1 MDKHTQDSQEQTK
14 SKDPADNNQ
23 TETVNGQAVKEQDAD
38 TNGQTSER
46 RTEEA
51 AQDGRKRRRWI
62 KNIPLL
68 ILEACIL
75 ALAIGILYVV
85 VATTD
90 EVERKDIDEGQIII
104 NEEVKETHKKEEKK
118 QVTKGY
124 RNIALFGV
132 DARDGELG
140 RGSRSDSI
148 IIASI
153 NQDTQEIKLVSVFRD
168 TYLNLGNDTYNKCNA
183 AYAQGGPEQAINM
196 LNTNLDLDI
205 TDYVTI
211 GFGGLIDAVNALGG
225 IEMEVT
231 DAEITHLN
239 NYQLTMS
246 EELGID
252 YTPVGQSGLQLLN
265 GMQATAYCRIRY
277 TKGDDFRRAERQ
289 RDVLTAMMEKA
300 KTAPAGSL
308 REMVTAILPEVET
321 SLGVN
326 EIVSVLGSVAG
337 YNIVASDGFPFAEN
351 RTGATVGSKGSCVIP
366 DNLEENVIAL
376 HELLYPETAYSP
388 SRQVTSISAEID
400 TLTAEYRQ

>member
-1 MDKHTQDSQEQTK
+1 MDKQIQDSQEK
-14 SKDPADNNQ
+14 AVERDPADNNR
-23 TETVNGQAVKEQDAD
+23 TETTKEQAAD
-38 TNGQTSER
+38 GQSADSGVQ
-46 RTEEA
+46 A
-51 AQDGRKRRRWI
+51 ADHQTKGSGQKEGKRQRWI
-62 KNIPLL
+62 GNIPLL
-68 ILEACIL
+68 AVEICIL
-75 ALAIGILYVV
+75 LVAIGIMYVV
-85 VATTD
+85 VTTTD
-90 EVERKDIDEGQIII
+90 EVERKEIDRNQIII
-104 NEEVKETHKKEEKK
+104 NEEVKATQREEEEKH
-118 QVTKGY
+118 VAKGY

-140 RGSRSDSI
+140 RGTRSDSI

-168 TYLNLGNDTYNKCNA
+168 TYLNLSNDSYNKCNA

-205 TDYVTI
+205 TDYVTV
-211 GFGGLIDAVNALGG
+211 GFGGLIDSVNALGG
-225 IEMEVT
+225 IEMDVT
-231 DAEITHLN
+231 EAEISHLN
-239 NYQLTMS
+239 NYQLTMA
-246 EELGID
+246 EEMGVD
-252 YTPVGQSGLQLLN
+252 YIPIERSGRQLLN

-300 KTAPAGSL
+300 KTAPVSSL

-337 YNIVASDGFPFAEN
+337 YNIVASDGFPFEDN

-366 DNLEENVIAL
+366 DNLEDNVIEL
-376 HELLYPETAYSP
+376 HELLYPETAYQP
-388 SRQVTSISAEID
+388 SRQVASISAEID
-400 TLTAEYRQ
+400 VLTAEYRQ